1 MTTVLLLHPGQMGT
15 ALGVQVRLGGGR
27 VLWSPEGRGAAS
39 GRRAAE
45 GGFEAAGSLR
55 EGVAA
60 ADVVISVVPPAA
72 AEETAEQ
79 VAAAGVPR
87 IYVEGNAISPHR
99 AQRIAALFPPQGF
112 VDGCVIGPPPGD
124 RVSARLYLSGPQD
137 AVEVVGGLFRQSA
150 VEAVAL
156 GEAIGA
162 ASALKMAYG
171 SFQKTSRALAA
182 VSHALA
188 AHHGVE
194 RELVAEAERMAAS
207 ALAEP
212 GQLPGVASRA
222 WRWAPEMAEVA
233 HALRAAN
240 LPADLALA
248 AEDVMHRWDPD
259 KDATGLTLDEVLRH
273 LRDPSGE
280 D

>member
-1 MTTVLLLHPGQMGT
+1 MKTVLVLHPGQMG
-15 ALGVQVRLGGGR
+15 AAIGAQARRGGVR
-27 VLWSPEGRGAAS
+27 VLWCPGDRGRATA
-39 GRRAAE
+39 RRAAE
-45 GGFEAAGSLR
+45 AGFEPAPDLGQA
-55 EGVAA
+55 VAA
-60 ADVVISVVPPAA
+60 ADVVMSIVPPAA
-72 AEETAEQ
+72 AEETAER

-87 IYVEGNAISPHR
+87 IYLEANAISPRR
-99 AQRIAALFPPQGF
+99 AERIAALFPRQGF

-124 RVSARLYLSGPQD
+124 RVSVRLYLSGPQ
-137 AVEVVGGLFRQSA
+137 ATVEAIGGLFHQSA
-150 VEAVAL
+150 VETVAL
-156 GEAIGA
+156 GETVGG

-171 SFQKTSRALAA
+171 SYQKTSRALAA

-194 RELVAEAERMAAS
+194 RELLAEAERMAPS

-212 GQLPGVASRA
+212 GHLPGVASRA

-248 AEDVMHRWDPD
+248 AEEILHRWDPD
-259 KDATGLTLDEVLRH
+259 KDATDLTLDEVLSH